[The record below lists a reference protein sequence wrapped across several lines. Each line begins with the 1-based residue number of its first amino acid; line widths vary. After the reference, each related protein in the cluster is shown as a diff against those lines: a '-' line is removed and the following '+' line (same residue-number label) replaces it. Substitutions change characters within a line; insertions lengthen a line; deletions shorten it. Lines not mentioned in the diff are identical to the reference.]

1 MIWEILGSI
10 AKDVKE
16 QYERNYERVKDLC
29 KERCRKATDEQL
41 LHKLN
46 DGSVTNP
53 EVLDILIEEC
63 NRRGLL

>member
-10 AKDVKE
+10 AKDVKK
-16 QYERNYERVKDLC
+16 QYERDCKRIKEMF

-41 LHKLN
+41 LRKLN